1 MPKNQNKIIG
11 IGCDFQSDQVKNS
24 TRKLA
29 IENLSGGEKE
39 KIKWM
44 TQNMHLNKAFIFE
57 TQGKSETQKQKTL
70 KIFKSRYIEYREKWH
85 NQPKNAFRNLNNVD
99 EQKNR
104 DFKPLCF
111 DIEVASVCDLACP
124 FCYRQYVATPDK
136 IMSKQLAFKLI
147 DQAAELKVP
156 SMKFNWRGEPLLNPS
171 LGTIIEYAKK
181 KGVLETIINTNAT
194 VLDEKKSKELI
205 NSGLDLMIYSFDGG
219 NKETYE
225 KMRPGRFKKNNFETI
240 LKNITKF
247 NKIRSDTGSPFPRT
261 KIQMILTD
269 KTRKVQDEYYK
280 LFKDIV
286 DDVSVKQYTERGG
299 DLTDLDQNFAKLIKN
314 QKKDLIEK
322 YGKDAVLLK
331 DSKNNIYISEGRLP
345 CEQPFQRVL
354 TTYDGKVGMCCYDW
368 GATHT
373 VGYLDRLGIE
383 NGLKEYKSVKEKAD
397 KKNKGFQMMNL
408 NLPTKNNEP
417 EKKVKVLKDIWYGKD
432 INTVRDAHIKNRA
445 DQIPI
450 CKKCP
455 FKETYKW
462 KKIE

>member
-1 MPKNQNKIIG
+1 MYKTENKIVG
-11 IGCDFQSDQVKNS
+11 IGCDFQLDSIKNS

-29 IENLSGGEKE
+29 IENLSGGEKD

-44 TQNMHLNKAFIFE
+44 TENMHLNKAYIFK
-57 TQGKSETQKQKTL
+57 TQGKSEEEKKNTL
-70 KIFKSRYIEYREKWH
+70 KFFKSRYIEYREKWH
-85 NQPKNAFRNLNNVD
+85 NQPKNAF
-99 EQKNR
+99 KNY
-104 DFKPLCF
+104 DTGKELKNKNINPLCF

-136 IMSKQLAFKLI
+136 VMSKELAFKLI
-147 DQAAELKVP
+147 DQAAELEVP
-156 SMKFNWRGEPLLNPS
+156 SMKFNWRGEPLLNPA
-171 LGTIIEYAKK
+171 LDIIIEYAKK

-194 VLDEKKSKELI
+194 VLDEKKSKKLI

-240 LKNITKF
+240 YENISKF
-247 NKIRSDTGSPFPRT
+247 NKIRNETGSPFPRT

-269 KTRKVQDEYYK
+269 ETRKVQDEYFK

-299 DLTDLDQNFAKLIKN
+299 DLTDLDKNFAKLIKT
-314 QKKDLIEK
+314 QKNDLIQK
-322 YGKDAVLLK
+322 FGKDAALLK
-331 DSKNNIYISEGRLP
+331 DSKNNVYISDGRLP

-373 VGYLDRLGIE
+373 VGYLDKLGIA
-383 NGLKEYKSVKEKAD
+383 NGLREYKSVKEKAD
-397 KKNKGFQMMNL
+397 KQIKGFQMMNL
-408 NLPTKNNEP
+408 NLPDKNNEP
-417 EKKVKVLKDIWYGKD
+417 EKKVKVLKDIWHGKD
-432 INTVRDAHIKNRA
+432 INSVRDAHIKNRA

-462 KKIE
+462 KKVE

>member
-1 MPKNQNKIIG
+1 MYSKEENIVG
-11 IGCDFQSDQVKNS
+11 IGCDFQSEKDENFN
-24 TRKLA
+24 RKLA

-44 TQNMHLNKAFIFE
+44 IENMSSNKAFIFKS
-57 TQGKSETQKQKTL
+57 QGKSQTEKK
-70 KIFKSRYIEYREKWH
+70 KILNDFQQQYINYRDNWH
-85 NQPKNAFRNLNNVD
+85 NQPKKALKD
-99 EQKNR
+99 KCYGKKLEEKNIN
-104 DFKPLCF
+104 PLCF

-136 IMSKQLAFKLI
+136 IMTKELAFKLI
-147 DQAAELKVP
+147 DQASEINVP
-156 SMKFNWRGEPLLNPS
+156 SMKFNWRGEPLLNPALS
-171 LGTIIEYAKK
+171 SIIEYAKK

-194 VLDEKKSKELI
+194 VLDEKTSKKIIE
-205 NSGLDLMIYSFDGG
+205 SGLDLMIYSFDGG

-225 KMRPGRFKKNNFETI
+225 KMRPGRFKKNSFENI
-240 LKNITKF
+240 YKNISNF
-247 NKIRSDTGSPFPRT
+247 NKIRKNLKSPFPRT

-269 KTRKVQDEYYK
+269 ETRKVKDEYFK

-299 DLTDLDQNFAKLIKN
+299 DLLDLDENFESRIKKNRNELIK
-314 QKKDLIEK
+314 K
-322 YGKDAVLLK
+322 YGKNASLLK
-331 DSKNNIYISEGRLP
+331 DSKNDVYISNGRLP

-373 VGYLDRLGIE
+373 VGYLDPLGIK
-383 NGLKEYKSVKEKAD
+383 NGHKEYKSVKDKAD
-397 KKNKGFQMMNL
+397 NKTKGFQMMNL
-408 NLPTKNNEP
+408 ELPKKNNLPSP
-417 EKKVKVLKDIWYGKD
+417 ETLTIKEIWHGKD
-432 INTVRDAHIKNRA
+432 INEVREAHIKNKA
-445 DQIPI
+445 ENIPI

-462 KKIE
+462 EKI